1 MKYAIS
7 YYLITVYDKLL
18 NLITFA
24 AVLKL
29 PPTLFLLLMM
39 AIGDDTYVNTVMENA
54 GFLLYA
60 FAIEVLLIVL
70 LPSKVDLLTTLG
82 LRVFE
87 KQAGQIPEVVE
98 KLIKKQ
104 INGEDD
110 GI

>member
-24 AVLKL
+24 ALLKSM
-29 PPTLFLLLMM
+29 PVTFLGLMM
-39 AIGDDTYVNTVMENA
+39 MIGDDTYLNTVMDKA

-70 LPSKVDLLTTLG
+70 LPSKVDLLTMLG

-87 KQAGQIPEVVE
+87 KPIGQIPEVVE
-98 KLIKKQ
+98 RLIKKQ
-104 INGEDD
+104 LNG
-110 GI
+110 

>member
-24 AVLKL
+24 AMLKL
-29 PPTLFLLLMM
+29 PPTLFLTIMM
-39 AIGDDTYVNTVMENA
+39 MIGDDTYLNTVMDKA

-70 LPSKVDLLTTLG
+70 LPSKADLLTMLG

-87 KQAGQIPEVVE
+87 KPIGHLPKVVE
-98 KLIKKQ
+98 RLIKKQ
-104 INGEDD
+104 LNGEEE
-110 GI
+110 